1 MDFVSQ
7 QERGREVCLG
17 GGGGSGG
24 REGKEKGRGR
34 IVQILV
40 LGRYFK
46 RQNLV
51 VQVRSD
57 WILSGL

>member
-1 MDFVSQ
+1 MRCVS
-7 QERGREVCLG
+7 EEVG
-17 GGGGSGG
+17 GGGEGG
-24 REGKEKGRGR
+24 EKGRGR